1 MLLKDY
7 IDAAKTFAEDTK
19 DWGNIN
25 QYAYYTTNGNG
36 WDESCDNA
44 SGGLDISWAFH
55 ETDDKIEKEAG
66 QHFIDEIAARL
77 EQGIDEGWEA
87 DQLNEVLKLMK

>member
-7 IDAAKTFAEDTK
+7 ISAAKTFAAETQE
-19 DWGNIN
+19 WGNLN
-25 QYAYYTTNGNG
+25 GYSFYTTTGDT
-36 WDESCDNA
+36 WEESCDNA

-55 ETDDKIEKEAG
+55 EDSAAIEKEAG

-77 EQGIDEGWEA
+77 EQGIDEGWDA
-87 DQLNEVLKLMK
+87 DQLQEVLKLMK

>member
-7 IDAAKTFAEDTK
+7 IESAKVFAEETK

-25 QYAYYTTNGNG
+25 EYAYYTTTGNG

-44 SGGLDISWAFH
+44 SDGLDISWAFH
-55 ETDDKIEKEAG
+55 ESADEIKKEAG
-66 QHFIDEIAARL
+66 QHFINEIAARL
-77 EQGIDEGWEA
+77 EQGIDEGW
-87 DQLNEVLKLMK
+87 DNGQLVGILKLMK